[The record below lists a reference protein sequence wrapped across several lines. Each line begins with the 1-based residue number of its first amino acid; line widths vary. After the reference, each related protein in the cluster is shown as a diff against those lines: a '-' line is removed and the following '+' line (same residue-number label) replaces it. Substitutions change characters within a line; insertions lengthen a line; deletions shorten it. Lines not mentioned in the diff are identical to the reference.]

1 MSAQDF
7 TNTSRQAESYS
18 FQELHG
24 EEISNKDCGQSP
36 LAAEIALAISYNG
49 ISQAVMM
56 VSPQDLEDFVVG
68 FSFTSGIIDAAGQ
81 IYAINIQPGTE
92 SAVAEVELASRA
104 FWALKK
110 HRRQMSGTG
119 SCGLCGVEALAQALP
134 TLPLLTP
141 QPLPPMECFVGLR
154 DKIAEVQHAT
164 KSSGAMHAAL
174 YLDSEGNIQLC
185 REDIG
190 RHNALDKLIGALL
203 RQNLSAKDGMVVLT
217 SRGSLELV
225 QKAIRAGI
233 STLVTLSAPTAL
245 TVDWARRHQ
254 LNFIHL
260 PRRSAPRR
268 YSPAP
273 KDKHK

>member
-1 MSAQDF
+1 MSQDL
-7 TNTSRQAESYS
+7 TKTTEQPTPYRY
-18 FQELHG
+18 QELNG
-24 EEISNKDCGQSP
+24 EKQCSQFP

-56 VSPQDLEDFVVG
+56 VSPQDLDDFVLG

-81 IYAINIQPGTE
+81 IYAVSIQPGEE

-104 FWALKK
+104 FWQLKK
-110 HRRQMSGTG
+110 HRRQMAGTS
-119 SCGLCGVEALAQALP
+119 SCGLCGVEAIAQALP
-134 TLPLLTP
+134 ELPPLTP
-141 QPLPPMECFVGLR
+141 QPLPPMEHFIGLR
-154 DKIAEVQHAT
+154 DKIAEVQQAT

-174 YLDSEGNIQLC
+174 YLDAGGNIMLC

-203 RQNLSAKDGMVVLT
+203 RQNLCAAQGMVVLT

-225 QKAIRAGI
+225 QKAILAGI
-233 STLVTLSAPTAL
+233 KTLVTLSAPTAL

-260 PRRSAPRR
+260 PRRSPPRL

-273 KDKHK
+273 KE

>member
-1 MSAQDF
+1 MSTQDL
-7 TNTSRQAESYS
+7 TKTSRQAEPYS
-18 FQELHG
+18 FQELSG
-24 EEISNKDCGQSP
+24 EELGDKDCGQFP

-68 FSFTSGIIDAAGQ
+68 FSFTSGIIDTAGQ
-81 IYAINIQPGTE
+81 VYAINVLPDAE

-110 HRRQMSGTG
+110 HRRHMAGTS
-119 SCGLCGVEALAQALP
+119 SCGLCGVEALAQAIPILSP
-134 TLPLLTP
+134 LTP
-141 QPLPPMECFVGLR
+141 QPLPPLEHLVGLR
-154 DKIAEVQHAT
+154 DKIAAVQQAT
-164 KSSGAMHAAL
+164 KRSGAMHAAL
-174 YLDSEGNIQLC
+174 YLDSEGNVQLC

-190 RHNALDKLIGALL
+190 RHNALDKLIGGLL
-203 RQNLSAKDGMVVLT
+203 RQNIAAEDGMVVLT

-233 STLVTLSAPTAL
+233 RTLITLSAPTAL

-260 PRRSAPRR
+260 PRRSPPRL
-268 YSPAP
+268 YSPSP
-273 KDKHK
+273 HK